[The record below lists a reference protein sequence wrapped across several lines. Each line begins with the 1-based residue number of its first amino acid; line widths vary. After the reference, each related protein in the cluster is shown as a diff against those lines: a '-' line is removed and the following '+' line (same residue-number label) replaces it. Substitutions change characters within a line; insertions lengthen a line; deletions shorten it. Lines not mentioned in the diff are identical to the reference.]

1 MMQRV
6 PRKGAKNVNEK
17 HFEVEL
23 PEAVLTGF
31 GWQEAEVPQRVREAL
46 VMELLR
52 LERLSETEAANFL
65 GLNRRE
71 LLATMGRYHV
81 PVTQLSQEELKEE
94 MATEIK
100 RGDRP

>member
-1 MMQRV
+1 M
-6 PRKGAKNVNEK
+6 NDK

-52 LERLSETEAANFL
+52 LDRLSEAEAAGFL
-65 GLNRRE
+65 GLNRHE
-71 LLATMGRYHV
+71 LLDTMGRYQV
-81 PVTQLSQEELKEE
+81 PVIQMSPEELQEEL
-94 MATEIK
+94 ATEIK
-100 RGDRP
+100 RGDQP

>member
-1 MMQRV
+1 MRRTQQ
-6 PRKGAKNVNEK
+6 KGATSVNGK

-52 LERLSETEAANFL
+52 LDRLSETEAAGFL
-65 GLNRRE
+65 GLDRRE
-71 LLATMGRYHV
+71 LLVVMDRHHV
-81 PVTQLSQEELKEE
+81 PVIRMNQEELQEE
-94 MATEIK
+94 IATEIK

>member
-1 MMQRV
+1 M
-6 PRKGAKNVNEK
+6 NDK

-52 LERLSETEAANFL
+52 LDRLSETEAAGFL

-71 LLATMGRYHV
+71 LLDTMGRYHV
-81 PVTQLSQEELKEE
+81 PVIQMGQEELQGEI
-94 MATEIK
+94 ATKIK

>member
-1 MMQRV
+1 MQ
-6 PRKGAKNVNEK
+6 EK

-31 GWQEAEVPQRVREAL
+31 GWHDAEVPQRVREAL

-52 LERLSETEAANFL
+52 LERLSEAEAAGFL
-65 GLNRRE
+65 GLSRRE
-71 LLATMGRYHV
+71 LLTTMGQYHV
-81 PVTQLSQEELKEE
+81 PAVQMSQEELAEE

-100 RGDRP
+100 RGDPV

>member
-1 MMQRV
+1 M
-6 PRKGAKNVNEK
+6 NEK

-52 LERLSETEAANFL
+52 LDRLSEAEAAGFL
-65 GLNRRE
+65 GLNRHE
-71 LLATMGRYHV
+71 LLDTMGRYQV
-81 PVTQLSQEELKEE
+81 SALQMNPEELKEE
-94 MATEIK
+94 LSMEIK
-100 RGDRP
+100 RGDLP